1 MGAQFGY
8 EGSYTLQEVCPAS
21 YEIGEKF
28 KNLIS
33 FLSFFKKSGQ
43 LYMLDR
49 LSNAIDANTVLSIL
63 AEMESLVARLKP
75 QSGNYCFVD
84 EIEEIEVEWYRRLG
98 VEDVEPVKEKGRYII
113 RVECPRWPSKDE
125 LELLARCIEE
135 MKIRPTSI
143 IAYVYAYG
151 W

>member
-1 MGAQFGY
+1 
-8 EGSYTLQEVCPAS
+8 
-21 YEIGEKF
+21 
-28 KNLIS
+28 
-33 FLSFFKKSGQ
+33 
-43 LYMLDR
+43 MLDR
-49 LSNAIDANTVLSIL
+49 LSNAIDASTVLSIL

-75 QSGNYCFVD
+75 QSGNYCLID
-84 EIEEIEVEWYRRLG
+84 EIDEREVEWYRRLG
-98 VEDVEPVKEKGRYII
+98 VEPVEEGGRYII

-135 MKIRPTSI
+135 MKIRPTNI

>member
-1 MGAQFGY
+1 M
-8 EGSYTLQEVCPAS
+8 QEVCPAP

-28 KNLIS
+28 RNLIS
-33 FLSFFKKSGQ
+33 FLSFFKRSGQ

-49 LSNAIDANTVLSIL
+49 LSNAIDASTVLSIL

-75 QSGNYCFVD
+75 QSGNYCLID
-84 EIEEIEVEWYRRLG
+84 EIDEREVEWYRRLG
-98 VEDVEPVKEKGRYII
+98 VEPVEEGGRYII

-135 MKIRPTSI
+135 MKIRPTNI

>member
-1 MGAQFGY
+1 
-8 EGSYTLQEVCPAS
+8 
-21 YEIGEKF
+21 
-28 KNLIS
+28 
-33 FLSFFKKSGQ
+33 
-43 LYMLDR
+43 MLDR
-49 LSNAIDANTVLSIL
+49 LSNAIDASTVLSIL

-75 QSGNYCFVD
+75 QSGNYCLIDKID
-84 EIEEIEVEWYRRLG
+84 EREVEWYRRLG
-98 VEDVEPVKEKGRYII
+98 VEPVEEEGRYII

-135 MKIRPTSI
+135 MKIRPTNI

>member
-1 MGAQFGY
+1 M
-8 EGSYTLQEVCPAS
+8 QEVCPAP
-21 YEIGEKF
+21 YEMGEKF
-28 KNLIS
+28 RNLIS
-33 FLSFFKKSGQ
+33 FLSFFKRSGQ

-49 LSNAIDANTVLSIL
+49 LSNAIDASTVLSIL

-75 QSGNYCFVD
+75 QSGNYCLIDKID
-84 EIEEIEVEWYRRLG
+84 EREVEWYRRLG
-98 VEDVEPVKEKGRYII
+98 VEPVKEEEEYII

-135 MKIRPTSI
+135 MKIRPTNI

-151 W
+151 

>member
-1 MGAQFGY
+1 MGTQFGY
-8 EGSYTLQEVCPAS
+8 EGSHTIQEVCPAP

-33 FLSFFKKSGQ
+33 FLSFFKRSGQ

-49 LSNAIDANTVLSIL
+49 LSNAIDASTVLSIL

-75 QSGNYCFVD
+75 QSGNYCLID
-84 EIEEIEVEWYRRLG
+84 EIDEREVEWYKRLG
-98 VEDVEPVKEKGRYII
+98 VEPVKEEGRYII

-125 LELLARCIEE
+125 LELLARCIKE
-135 MKIRPTSI
+135 MKIRPTNI

>member
-1 MGAQFGY
+1 METQFGY
-8 EGSYTLQEVCPAS
+8 EGSHTMQEVCPAP

-28 KNLIS
+28 RNLIS
-33 FLSFFKKSGQ
+33 FLSFFKRSGQ

-49 LSNAIDANTVLSIL
+49 LSNAIDASTVLSIL

-75 QSGNYCFVD
+75 QSGNYCFID
-84 EIEEIEVEWYRRLG
+84 EIEEREVEWYRRLG
-98 VEDVEPVKEKGRYII
+98 VEPVEEEERYII

-135 MKIRPTSI
+135 MKTRPTSI